1 MNTCI
6 LVAEVIEDPQLRY
19 TSDTQIEI
27 TEMLVQFEGLRQG
40 DPPSTLKVVAWR
52 SLATEVQQKYRQGDR
67 LVIEGRLSMNTI
79 ERPEGYKEKRAEL
92 VAQKLYLWGSN
103 EPAAGSTMNPAA
115 PTAVPAATPAATPA
129 TAAPIPAPANP
140 PRSES
145 RPPSPSVSSPLVS
158 YDEPLTDDIPF

>member
-52 SLATEVQQKYRQGDR
+52 GLATEVQQKYRQGDR

-79 ERPEGYKEKRAEL
+79 DRPEGYKEKRAEL
-92 VAQKLYLWGSN
+92 VAQKLYLWGSE
-103 EPAAGSTMNPAA
+103 EPAAGSAMNPATS
-115 PTAVPAATPAATPA
+115 TAAPA
-129 TAAPIPAPANP
+129 TAPMPAPMPAPANP

-145 RPPSPSVSSPLVS
+145 RPATTPPAVSSPLVS
-158 YDEPLTDDIPF
+158 YDEPLTDEIPF